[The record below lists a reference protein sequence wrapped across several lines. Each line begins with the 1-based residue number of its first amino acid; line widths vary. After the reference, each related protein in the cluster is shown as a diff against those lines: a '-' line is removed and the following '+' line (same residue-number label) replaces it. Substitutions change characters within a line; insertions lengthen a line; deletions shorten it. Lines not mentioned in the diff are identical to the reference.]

1 MVETTFAIIKPDVV
15 SEKKTGR
22 LIDVIERNGF
32 TITSMRKILIDKDEA
47 EKLYS
52 AHQEKPF
59 FDELVTFISS
69 GPAIVMA
76 LKKENAIRDWRRL
89 MGDTNPAIAAEGTI
103 RKQFGIDIKS
113 NAVHGSDTRTT
124 AEFELNLFSLI

>member
-1 MVETTFAIIKPDVV
+1 
-15 SEKKTGR
+15 
-22 LIDVIERNGF
+22 
-32 TITSMRKILIDKDEA
+32 MRKILIDKDEA

-89 MGDTNPAIAAEGTI
+89 MGDTNPATAAEGTI